1 MLKTDTDPA
10 KNSYSEYLETWKRG
24 MEDKFVTALKNSTTR
39 KNIKKSRKEI
49 ILRTLRKC
57 L

>member
-24 MEDKFVTALKNSTTR
+24 MEDIFVTALKNSTTR
-39 KNIKKSRKEI
+39 KNIKKWRKEI